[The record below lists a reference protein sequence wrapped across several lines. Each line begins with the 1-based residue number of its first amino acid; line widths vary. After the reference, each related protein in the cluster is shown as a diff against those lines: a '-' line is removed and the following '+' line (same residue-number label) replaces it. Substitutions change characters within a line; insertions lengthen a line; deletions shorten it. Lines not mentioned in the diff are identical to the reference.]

1 MNKCKLNNCS
11 YISGNRTCYM
21 DVSKYWR
28 ERGPTYFQELNEQ
41 PSYQKKRLVQ
51 QENFLLSHIANFKF
65 KSILE
70 IGCGS
75 GRYTKILSTKFKPET
90 YFAID
95 ISKGQIE
102 KAREYVNDD
111 KIEFICTEIQNL
123 KLDRK
128 FDLVFAGEVL
138 MHINFDEIEG
148 VIQKTISYSKNKII
162 SIDWYNENNI
172 GCTGLDYCFIHDY
185 RTLFTKNNVKECTIY
200 KIPLSLKLKIINMY
214 ALLRQRTGIDQ
225 QGMTFVSI

>member
-1 MNKCKLNNCS
+1 
-11 YISGNRTCYM
+11 M

-41 PSYQKKRLVQ
+41 PVYQKKRLLQ
-51 QENFLLSHIANFKF
+51 QENFLLSHISGFKC

-90 YFAID
+90 YLAVD
-95 ISKGQIE
+95 ISQGQIE

-111 KIEFICTEIQNL
+111 KIEFICAEIQNL

-138 MHINFDEIEG
+138 MHINFKDIEN
-148 VIQKTISYSKNKII
+148 VIQKMISYSKNKII
-162 SIDWYNENNI
+162 NIDWYDENNI
-172 GCTGLDYCFIHDY
+172 GSVGLDYCFMHDY
-185 RTLFTKNNVKECTIY
+185 RTLFTKNGVKEFSMY
-200 KIPLSLKLKIINMY
+200 KIPLSLKLKIINTY
-214 ALLRQRTGIDQ
+214 ALIRKRTGIEQ
-225 QGMTFVSI
+225 QCMILVSI

>member
-1 MNKCKLNNCS
+1 
-11 YISGNRTCYM
+11 M
-21 DVSKYWR
+21 DVSRYWR

-41 PSYQKKRLVQ
+41 SSYQKKRLIQ
-51 QENFLLSHIANFKF
+51 QENFLLSHISNFKF

-90 YFAID
+90 YLAVD
-95 ISKGQIE
+95 ISQGQIE

-111 KIEFICTEIQNL
+111 KIEFICAEIQNL
-123 KLDRK
+123 KFDKK
-128 FDLVFAGEVL
+128 FDLVFTGELL

-148 VIQKTISYSKNKII
+148 VIQKMISYSKNTII
-162 SIDWYNENNI
+162 SIDWYEENNI
-172 GCTGLDYCFIHDY
+172 GCISLGYCFVHDY
-185 RTLFTKNNVKECTIY
+185 RTLFTKNGIKEFTMY

-214 ALLRQRTGIDQ
+214 ALLCKRIGIKQ
-225 QGMTFVSI
+225 QGMTLVYV